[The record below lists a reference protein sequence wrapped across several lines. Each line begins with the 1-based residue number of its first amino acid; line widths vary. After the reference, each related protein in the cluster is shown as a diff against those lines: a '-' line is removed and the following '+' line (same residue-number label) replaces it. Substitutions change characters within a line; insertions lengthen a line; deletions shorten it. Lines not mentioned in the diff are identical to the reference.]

1 MAVPQVVIDVGFS
14 GPSLGTEL
22 IIGDT
27 TRGLLDT
34 GTLGLDDAWTDITDY
49 ARNWSYR
56 RGANRGN
63 DLNLR
68 YEAGTCTIELNN
80 ADRRFDPL
88 NLDGPYV
95 VAGESQVVPMVR
107 VRIRAVWDG
116 DTYPLF
122 TGYADQ
128 WQINYQ
134 GTSWATV
141 VLTATDAS
149 KVFASYDRSAQL
161 AVGAGEDSGAR
172 IDRILDAIDWPDE
185 DRIIA
190 TGDTSVQAT
199 TLEGNV
205 LSELQLVQ
213 DTELG
218 EFYVNASGKVVFR
231 NRRAILSDPMAAV
244 SQGLFGDGGF
254 TRPILY
260 DFELDA
266 ATTTGI
272 AGYYGQDC
280 TVAASAAQAHSGSQ
294 SMLITTVGTPTTA
307 YARQVT
313 DAPVVADRRYMV
325 GFWCYSPTSRFI
337 GAAIDW
343 DDANGNYL
351 TTDFDGL
358 TVAATTWTYVSCTG
372 TAPPTAAGAHF
383 GPTITSSPPAGT
395 QLYVDELSFVD
406 LDNELPYADVTVET
420 DDTGMANLVTVTRAG
435 GSTEVYAEDPES
447 RQKYLTKTYSRTD
460 LLLLTDLE
468 ALDYAEALIYQSS
481 RPELRF
487 GQLILNNPQP
497 QVEALLWPQMLG
509 RDFGD
514 RITVIRRPVGG
525 GDPIERDVFV
535 RGIEA
540 SSDGPAWRTA
550 FVLQDAAKFSFF
562 VVGDPVYGV
571 LDSNALGF

>member
-1 MAVPQVVIDVGFS
+1 MSVPRVIIDVGFS

-34 GTLGLDDAWTDITDY
+34 GTLGLDDDWADITDY

-68 YEAGTCTIELNN
+68 YEAGTATIELNN

-95 VAGESQVVPMVR
+95 IAGESQVVPMVR
-107 VRIRAVWDG
+107 VRIRAVWD
-116 DTYPLF
+116 DVTYPLF

-134 GTSWATV
+134 GNSWSTV

-149 KVFASYDRSAQL
+149 KVFASYDRKPQL

-172 IDRILDAIDWPDE
+172 INRILDQIDWPDE

-190 TGDTSVQAT
+190 TGDTNVQAT
-199 TLEGNV
+199 TLDGNV
-205 LSELQLVQ
+205 LAELQLVQ

-218 EFYVNASGKVVFR
+218 EFYVDASGKVVFR
-231 NRRAILSDPMAAV
+231 NRRAILSDPTAAV
-244 SQGLFGDGGF
+244 SQGLFGDGGY

-260 DFELDA
+260 DFELDSA
-266 ATTTGI
+266 MSSGI

-280 TVAASAAQAHSGSQ
+280 TVAASADQAHSGSQ
-294 SMLITTVGTPTTA
+294 SMLMTVVGTPTQA
-307 YARQVT
+307 YARQIV
-313 DAPVVADRRYMV
+313 DAPVKVGRSYTV
-325 GFWCYSPTSRFI
+325 GFWAYSPTSRFI

-343 DDANGNYL
+343 DDAAGNYL
-351 TTDFDGL
+351 TTSFDGL
-358 TVAATTWTYVSCTG
+358 TVTAATWTYVSCTDV
-372 TAPPTAAGAHF
+372 APASATGAHF

-395 QLYVDELSFVD
+395 QLYVDELAFED
-406 LDNELPYADVTVET
+406 LDNELPYADVTVDT
-420 DDTGMANLVTVTRAG
+420 DDTGMANLITITRVG
-435 GSTEVYAEDPES
+435 GSDVFADDPAS
-447 RQKYLTKTYSRTD
+447 RQKYLTKTYTRSD
-460 LLLLTDLE
+460 LLLLTDAESLQ
-468 ALDYAEALIYQSS
+468 YAEALIYQSS

-487 GQLILNNPQP
+487 GQLVLNNPEP
-497 QVEALLWPQMLG
+497 TVEALLWPQMLG

-525 GDPIERDVFV
+525 GAPIERDVFV
-535 RGIEA
+535 RGVEA
-540 SSDGPAWRTA
+540 SSDGAAWRTT